1 MQRLLTP
8 LLLVLILIGLSACGG
23 SAEPDPAAIDAAVAA
38 TLTAWPTPAP
48 VVVEVT
54 RVVEVTSVAMAPTD
68 TPAPPPAAPAVS
80 ETQTLTTTEQQ
91 PTVALPAQDS
101 RATAAITPTVA
112 APTPGVAPPTAA
124 GCPTQSTNQ
133 YTNIPMEGVDLNH
146 PDSQHGDLN
155 LALRGYAPSNA
166 ARELVALGAVD
177 PNAPQIRGIF
187 ADKRQPGFLQ
197 VYQVHDWDWGCQQHG
212 CAKSDLVGS
221 AEVSALGVATV
232 AGEAI
237 RVATR
242 NPEIYGG
249 GYVAA
254 VLYAEPSRLT
264 IAYTRDGTVAG
275 GYSLHLENLCV
286 DPNLVAAYQAANAAG
301 RGQLPG
307 LQKESVVG
315 TATGG
320 EMVIAIRDRGA
331 FLDPRSRDDW
341 WR

>member
-1 MQRLLTP
+1 MRRLIVP
-8 LLLVLILIGLSACGG
+8 ILLVLLLIALSACGG
-23 SAEPDPAAIDAAVAA
+23 SAAPDTAAIDDAVAA
-38 TLTAWPTPAP
+38 TLTAWPTPSP

-54 RVVEVTSVAMAPTD
+54 RVVEVTSVAVAPTD
-68 TPAPPPAAPAVS
+68 TPAPPPAAAAISP
-80 ETQTLTTTEQQ
+80 TQTLTVSEQ
-91 PTVALPAQDS
+91 PTVAPPAQGDG
-101 RATAAITPTVA
+101 ATTPITPTVA
-112 APTPGVAPPTAA
+112 APTATTAPPTTA

-146 PDSQHGDLN
+146 PDNQHGDLN
-155 LALRGYAPSNA
+155 LALRGYVPSNA
-166 ARELVALGAVD
+166 ARELVALGSVD
-177 PNAPQIRGIF
+177 ANAPQMRGIF
-187 ADKRQPGFLQ
+187 ADKRQPSFVQ

-212 CAKSDLVGS
+212 CAKSELVGS

-237 RVATR
+237 RLATR

-249 GYVAA
+249 GYVAV
-254 VLYAEPSRLT
+254 VLYAEPTRLT

-286 DPNLVAAYQAANAAG
+286 DPNLVAAYQAATAAG

-315 TATGG
+315 SATGG